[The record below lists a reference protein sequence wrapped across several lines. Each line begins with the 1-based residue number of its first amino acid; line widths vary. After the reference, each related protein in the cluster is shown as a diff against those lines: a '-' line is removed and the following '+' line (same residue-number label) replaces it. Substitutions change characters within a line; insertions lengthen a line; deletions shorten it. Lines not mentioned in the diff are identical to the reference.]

1 MEGEMRAM
9 LFEVL
14 FYDGWG
20 DMPAYFLVDVVEG
33 ETAEEALQNNLPQLI
48 ATVREMFGLDESVTD
63 EKICETLYLLHP
75 EGLLPVRKYTC
86 RQVS

>member
-1 MEGEMRAM
+1 M

-63 EKICETLYLLHP
+63 EEICETLYLLHP

>member
-1 MEGEMRAM
+1 MEGGMSAM

-20 DMPAYFLVDVVEG
+20 EMPAYFLVDVVEG
-33 ETAEEALQNNLPQLI
+33 ETAEEALQNNLPQII
-48 ATVREMFGLDESVTD
+48 AAVREMFKLDESVTD

-75 EGLLPVRKYTC
+75 EGLLPVRKYTH
-86 RQVS
+86 RQVP